1 MINKSNIVIAPD
13 VDKKFVKEVENVLVA
28 LEKLLNLKTSAKI
41 IITNREDIIGLY
53 IQDEDIIL
61 ISEFGIKS
69 YAEQENLPIHHTVLM
84 NVLIHEIYHSVLKEE
99 NEEKIINLTDK
110 AVEVLIEMY
119 LKVIN

>member
-1 MINKSNIVIAPD
+1 MEEEFNLVVSPEVG
-13 VDKKFVKEVENVLVA
+13 KKFVKEVENVLVA

-41 IITNREDIIGLY
+41 IITNREDIMGLY
-53 IQDEDIIL
+53 IPDENIIL

-69 YAEQENLPIHHTVLM
+69 FAEQENIPIHHTVLM